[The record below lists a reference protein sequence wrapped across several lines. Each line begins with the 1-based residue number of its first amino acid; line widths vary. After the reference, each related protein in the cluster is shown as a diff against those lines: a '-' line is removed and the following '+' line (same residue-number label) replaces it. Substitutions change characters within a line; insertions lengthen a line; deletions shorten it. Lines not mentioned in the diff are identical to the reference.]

1 MVDEVLDTHTMR
13 SFSIVIPAFNESAVI
28 GDCIEALMCQEGMDQ
43 LEIVVIANGC
53 ADDTA
58 AIARGFGDRVT
69 VLELEEGSKIQA
81 LNAGDEVCTIFPR
94 AYLDA
99 DVELGPSCLARCHDA
114 LAGGQL
120 AVAPRPEF
128 ISDGC
133 GFIIRAFYEGWE
145 RTPYFA
151 DGHMIGS
158 GFYAM
163 SREGRARFD
172 RFPLIISDDGFA
184 HQLFKRD
191 ERSTLQDCTFKIHAP
206 RTLQGLVAIKT
217 RERLGAIEL
226 RIKGF
231 LPREQDREGTTF
243 GSMLWNLAKHPIS
256 SLIYATIRLYTRNRA
271 TRQARRDQFHL
282 WERDTSSR
290 EAR

>member
-1 MVDEVLDTHTMR
+1 MN
-13 SFSIVIPAFNESAVI
+13 SFSIAIPAFNEASVI
-28 GDCIEALMCQEGMDQ
+28 GDCITGLMNQEGMDT

-53 ADDTA
+53 DDETA
-58 AIARGFGDRVT
+58 NVAREFGDRVK
-69 VLELEEGSKIQA
+69 VIELDEGSKIKA
-81 LNAGDEVCTIFPR
+81 LNAGDKACTIFPR
-94 AYLDA
+94 AYIDA
-99 DVELGPSCLARCHDA
+99 DVELGPRCLIRCHEA
-114 LAGGQL
+114 LQTSQM

-128 ISDGC
+128 ISDGG
-133 GFIIRAFYEGWE
+133 GFIIKCFYEGWE

-163 SREGRARFD
+163 SEAGRARFNQ
-172 RFPLIISDDGFA
+172 FPMIISDDGFA
-184 HQLFKRD
+184 HQLFSRN
-191 ERSTLQDCTFKIHAP
+191 ERQTLQDCTFVIHAP
-206 RTLQGLVAIKT
+206 KTLKGLVAIKT

-226 RIKGF
+226 RVKGF

-243 GSMLWNLAKHPIS
+243 GSMLMNLMRHPIS
-256 SLIYATIRLYTRNRA
+256 SVIYSSIRFYTRNRA
-271 TRQARRDQFHL
+271 ARQARNHMFHL